1 MKKKKVIH
9 YIIAF
14 ILPVLLLFIIAM
26 LSNHVPFGEYL
37 FNYSDAY
44 SMYPAI
50 LTHSIRTILDGNF
63 FYNIYSALGSD
74 FYNLR
79 TLYMNSP
86 FHLLF
91 FLFKKENIFVFYT
104 ILLFLKVG
112 LSSYTMCIY
121 LNHISKDKYTWKQ
134 ILFSLTYA
142 LSSFGVACSV
152 HIMWTDSVILLPLI
166 ILGLD
171 KLIEENKSGFYIL
184 YLTLAILVNFYIGYM
199 LCIFCLIYF
208 LYKAYVREKLQVE
221 TCKHFIFSSL
231 LCGMMSS
238 IVLIPQIIS
247 LIAGRGSHFS
257 FSTLKGISIF
267 SLFSIPSSL
276 LSGMYSSFDNFS
288 NGSPLLYCSLFV
300 LVMNIFYFFNKKIS
314 KREKKATFFVILL
327 FFCSLFIHII
337 DYSWNMFQEPV
348 WYAHRYVFVIVF
360 FLIII
365 GFKSFMFIQD
375 VKISSKSS
383 SLILILFSMLSFVS
397 FLYKAKSFGVEKNY
411 IIGLLLSFFV
421 FGVYFCLFQNKKYR
435 YFIFVCLFME
445 LVYNGY
451 VILSENS
458 VNTYDIS
465 QKYVSLDCYFKNLK
479 EEDTTFYR
487 TLFPR
492 ANANDSMYFDFYSG
506 ELFSSSYDK
515 QTKDFLSNKINFV
528 NSMELNQMR
537 MRYYNPALLSLFGFK
552 YVVGNSTYYNKIQE
566 GIYLNAQ
573 VLPIGFVVP
582 EVKEYTYY
590 DGEYYTNIEK
600 MYASFLHDEVQ
611 LFEDIEVENYHINSS
626 VDDFLGNMDEVSYS
640 FTVDKSGI
648 LVPKNDLLYFTVT
661 SVSVNGEDVKTLD
674 YYSNQIIANYV
685 DNIIRVKK
693 GDQVKVTITLNE
705 KEKNIYDVSMD
716 DKEQFLMVLLNENNF
731 IEVIDKL
738 QQMPS
743 FFDVDT
749 KNSVLSGKVISDGGT
764 LFFSIP
770 YLDTFHVRVDGKEV
784 AYNKVVG
791 TFIGI
796 EVEAGEHDIVIN
808 YLPKGFKIGGL
819 VSLIGIFLTGV
830 YLFRRKI
837 IDKS

>member
-50 LTHSIRTILDGNF
+50 LTHSIRTILDGHF

-300 LVMNIFYFFNKKIS
+300 LVMNIFYFFNNI
-314 KREKKATFFVILL
+314 FILGGIL
-327 FFCSLFIHII
+327 TKQEI
-337 DYSWNMFQEPV
+337 DQKMKWFTINYPKLKPEN
-348 WYAHRYVFVIVF
+348 VF
-360 FLIII
+360 FIAPTLEKFEVLEEFCKHTGTKPKDVVLIDDDLNNLRLAEKH
-365 GFKSFMFIQD
+365 GFM
-375 VKISSKSS
+375 
-383 SLILILFSMLSFVS
+383 
-397 FLYKAKSFGVEKNY
+397 A
-411 IIGLLLSFFV
+411 
-421 FGVYFCLFQNKKYR
+421 
-435 YFIFVCLFME
+435 
-445 LVYNGY
+445 
-451 VILSENS
+451 
-458 VNTYDIS
+458 
-465 QKYVSLDCYFKNLK
+465 
-479 EEDTTFYR
+479 
-487 TLFPR
+487 
-492 ANANDSMYFDFYSG
+492 
-506 ELFSSSYDK
+506 
-515 QTKDFLSNKINFV
+515 
-528 NSMELNQMR
+528 
-537 MRYYNPALLSLFGFK
+537 
-552 YVVGNSTYYNKIQE
+552 
-566 GIYLNAQ
+566 
-573 VLPIGFVVP
+573 
-582 EVKEYTYY
+582 
-590 DGEYYTNIEK
+590 
-600 MYASFLHDEVQ
+600 
-611 LFEDIEVENYHINSS
+611 YH
-626 VDDFLGNMDEVSYS
+626 
-640 FTVDKSGI
+640 
-648 LVPKNDLLYFTVT
+648 VT
-661 SVSVNGEDVKTLD
+661 SL
-674 YYSNQIIANYV
+674 V
-685 DNIIRVKK
+685 D
-693 GDQVKVTITLNE
+693 
-705 KEKNIYDVSMD
+705 
-716 DKEQFLMVLLNENNF
+716 
-731 IEVIDKL
+731 
-738 QQMPS
+738 
-743 FFDVDT
+743 
-749 KNSVLSGKVISDGGT
+749 
-764 LFFSIP
+764 
-770 YLDTFHVRVDGKEV
+770 
-784 AYNKVVG
+784 
-791 TFIGI
+791 
-796 EVEAGEHDIVIN
+796 
-808 YLPKGFKIGGL
+808 
-819 VSLIGIFLTGV
+819 
-830 YLFRRKI
+830 
-837 IDKS
+837 